1 MQEIQLCHHRNK
13 LHFNRKVILIVFL
26 FYFFNLF
33 LENIL
38 KNEFHFM
45 TLVVASKESRERL
58 CILLFLFF
66 LTQGTHQGSSP
77 KN

>member
-45 TLVVASKESRERL
+45 TLVASKESRERL